1 MSEVENLD
9 IKKQKH
15 RERVLAMGKKVDDL
29 RKRKHRE
36 KIVSMMNTLEKVQEN
51 YQKELIEER
60 KQIEDFQ
67 KGQIEDFQKGQ
78 IEDFQEIKQGGEQG
92 EPGEPGE
99 PGEQQIEINFTVN
112 NQSYPINNFIKYT
125 KIINYKKTLVYNI
138 L

>member
-67 KGQIEDFQKGQ
+67 KGQIEDFQ
-78 IEDFQEIKQGGEQG
+78 EIKQGGEQG

>member
-1 MSEVENLD
+1 
-9 IKKQKH
+9 
-15 RERVLAMGKKVDDL
+15 MGKKVDDL

-67 KGQIEDFQKGQ
+67 ESQIEDFQESQ
-78 IEDFQEIKQGGEQG
+78 IEDFQEIK
-92 EPGEPGE
+92 EPGE
-99 PGEQQIEINFTVN
+99 PGEQQIEINFTIN

-125 KIINYKKTLVYNI
+125 KIRNYKKTLVYNI